1 MPSIFAGG
9 LDDMPTTM
17 HRRLGAFRYD
27 VFVGRLGWQLPGA
40 DATSLTEWDQF
51 DRGRT
56 IHVVSVDQAQRICG
70 CARLIPTTQPYLLQ
84 TLCAPSA
91 ALDLP
96 CAPTIWEL
104 SRFAARCGVSPTTRA
119 STGMQLFPSILAI
132 AASLGATCVIGAM
145 TRAVARLYQ
154 RCGLALQ
161 LVNTVENAGHPAY
174 LIGAID
180 LNRST
185 FTNLGC
191 NAHALLGAVTWLGA
205 RHTRAALS
213 MSVPSPETSGH

>member
-1 MPSIFAGG
+1 MPFIFAGG

-17 HRRLGAFRYD
+17 HRRLGVFRYD

-56 IHVVSVDQAQRICG
+56 IHVVSVDQAQHICG

-96 CAPTIWEL
+96 CAPRFGNCRGLPRAAGKSNHTRVNWHAAVSID
-104 SRFAARCGVSPTTRA
+104 SRDCGVAGRDMRHWCHDTCRGTALPALRSGAPTRQH
-119 STGMQLFPSILAI
+119 SRKCRPS
-132 AASLGATCVIGAM
+132 SLPD
-145 TRAVARLYQ
+145 
-154 RCGLALQ
+154 RC
-161 LVNTVENAGHPAY
+161 
-174 LIGAID
+174 
-180 LNRST
+180 NRT
-185 FTNLGC
+185 
-191 NAHALLGAVTWLGA
+191 
-205 RHTRAALS
+205 
-213 MSVPSPETSGH
+213 

>member
-1 MPSIFAGG
+1 MPSIFAGS

-56 IHVVSVDQAQRICG
+56 IHVVSVDQAQHICG

-84 TLCAPSA
+84 ALCAPSA
-91 ALDLP
+91 TLDLP
-96 CAPTIWEL
+96 CAPTVWEL
-104 SRFAARCGVSPTTRA
+104 SRFAARSGISPKAHA

-145 TRAVARLYQ
+145 TRAVARHYQ
-154 RCGLALQ
+154 RCGLALK
-161 LVNTVENAGHPAY
+161 LVNTLENAGRPAY
-174 LIGAID
+174 LIGAIEI
-180 LNRST
+180 NRST

-191 NAHALLGAVTWLGA
+191 DAHALLGAVTWLGA
-205 RHTRAALS
+205 RHTRAGLS
-213 MSVPSPETSGH
+213 TLSPPPETSGH

>member
-1 MPSIFAGG
+1 MASAILFEGKIVPSIFAGSF
-9 LDDMPTTM
+9 DDMPTMM
-17 HRRLGAFRYD
+17 HRRLGVFRYD

-56 IHVVSVDQAQRICG
+56 IHVVSVDQAQHICG

-96 CAPTIWEL
+96 CAPTVWEL
-104 SRFAARCGVSPTTRA
+104 SRFAARCGANPTMRA

-161 LVNTVENAGHPAY
+161 VFNTVETAGRPAY
-174 LIGAID
+174 LIGAIE
-180 LNRST
+180 LTRST

-191 NAHALLGAVTWLGA
+191 DAHELLAAVTWLGA
-205 RHTRAALS
+205 HPT
-213 MSVPSPETSGH
+213 